1 MKIRVEFEDIKQVD
15 KLLETLEKD
24 YEIISVSKEHP
35 NRPPSKSFRIYIEV
49 EEDV

>member
-24 YEIISVSKEHP
+24 YEIVNVSKE
-35 NRPPSKSFRIYIEV
+35 KIYK
-49 EEDV
+49 

>member
-1 MKIRVEFEDIKQVD
+1 MKIRVEFKNIKQVD
-15 KLLETLEKD
+15 KLLKTLEKD

-35 NRPPSKSFRIYIEV
+35 NRPPSKLSRVYIEV